1 MVEDVVVNLSVVEGR
16 DPACDYALS
25 VAHAFNAH
33 LAGIAFAYD
42 PVLAISGEAMP
53 PKWIEEQH
61 AKAAEAAD
69 AAVAKFEEGA
79 RRVGLSADWRCS
91 IQRSVKAMNCSGRL
105 RDGSISQLFSRTIRK
120 GRQMR
125 TWSSRPLSLIWV
137 DRY

>member
-1 MVEDVVVNLSVVEGR
+1 MVKDVVVNLSVVEGR

-25 VAHAFNAH
+25 VAHDFNAH

-42 PVLAISGEAMP
+42 PVLAIAGEAMP

-79 RRVGLSADWRCS
+79 RRVGLSAESRVLNATVGEGPELFGLPTAAGD
-91 IQRSVKAMNCSGRL
+91 QQVPVLGRVHAP
-105 RDGSISQLFSRTIRK
+105 DDVG
-120 GRQMR
+120 
-125 TWSSRPLSLIWV
+125 
-137 DRY
+137 DRVVVEVGA